1 MIGFKYEN
9 NGLNDKQLV
18 ELNEFLVVKIKE
30 IENFFN
36 FNKNINITIKI
47 FETKNDLD
55 NYVVTRLSFKP
66 YDYVVGLIESNINTI
81 LCCSYNDYDNTV
93 HKKETFLDY
102 KKMILHECT
111 HILHTYYMS
120 HDDPY
125 FYQYLWEGIAC
136 YLTNQYDECNIENI
150 KVEDVLNE
158 KVSYRVYFSIIKR
171 IGETYGEE
179 KLKDILKFEKD
190 SLNILKE
197 IINKE

>member
-1 MIGFKYEN
+1 
-9 NGLNDKQLV
+9 
-18 ELNEFLVVKIKE
+18 
-30 IENFFN
+30 
-36 FNKNINITIKI
+36 
-47 FETKNDLD
+47 
-55 NYVVTRLSFKP
+55 
-66 YDYVVGLIESNINTI
+66 
-81 LCCSYNDYDNTV
+81 
-93 HKKETFLDY
+93 
-102 KKMILHECT
+102 
-111 HILHTYYMS
+111 MS

-150 KVEDVLNE
+150 KVEDILNE